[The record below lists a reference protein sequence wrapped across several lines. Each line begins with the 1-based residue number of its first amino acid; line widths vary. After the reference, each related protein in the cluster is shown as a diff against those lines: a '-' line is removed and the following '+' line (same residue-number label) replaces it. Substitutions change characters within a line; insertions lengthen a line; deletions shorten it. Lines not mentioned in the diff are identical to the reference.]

1 MIIIHNFLIS
11 DELKVFLNPCCVSF
25 LLQKK
30 VSKLE
35 SHLKAV
41 VAFQQEAFSKMAVHQ
56 VWCRCIR
63 WYRH

>member
-56 VWCRCIR
+56 V
-63 WYRH
+63 